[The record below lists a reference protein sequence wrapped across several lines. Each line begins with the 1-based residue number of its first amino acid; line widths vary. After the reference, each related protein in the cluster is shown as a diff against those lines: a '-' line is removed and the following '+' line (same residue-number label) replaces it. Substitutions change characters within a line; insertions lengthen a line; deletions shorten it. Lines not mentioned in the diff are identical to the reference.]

1 MDDHLKNVWP
11 EWLIEEPAIGRGSYG
26 VVYKAVKRERD
37 LESYAAVKVISIPRD
52 ESEYDTLIAEGL
64 TADNS
69 KSAIDKIVNGFVN
82 EIKLMEAFKG
92 VQNIVSVED
101 YKVCEKAQ
109 GVGYDIYIR
118 MELLSP
124 FAKHL
129 ANKDMDEA
137 AVIKLGTDICTALEL
152 TTLHTFH

>member
-118 MELLSP
+118 MELLS
-124 FAKHL
+124 
-129 ANKDMDEA
+129 
-137 AVIKLGTDICTALEL
+137 
-152 TTLHTFH
+152 